1 MEYKKYAAFFMA
13 GTVAGVILIKSQPAP
28 QTETRT
34 EYKDRE
40 VIVTRTVKSPDGTV
54 VVDERKDVRREQLA
68 VITAPA
74 KKDWIVGASYGIAAE
89 PYYGAS
95 VARRIIGDVYLNVGA
110 NTRQEVTAGLLI
122 TF

>member
-1 MEYKKYAAFFMA
+1 MA
-13 GTVAGVILIKSQPAP
+13 GAVLGVILAKNGAVP
-28 QTETRT
+28 QIETRT

-54 VVDERKDVRREQLA
+54 VVDERKDVRREQL
-68 VITAPA
+68 VTITAPP
-74 KKDWIVGASYGIAAE
+74 KKDWIVGASYGIATE

-95 VARRIIGDVYLNVGA
+95 VARRIIGDVYVNVTA
-110 NTRQEVTAGLLI
+110 NTRQEITAGLLI